1 MTDAEI
7 RLLYTL
13 VCAPPFDLLVF
24 YVFRDRLRF
33 ARSYI
38 ICGYMLVL
46 ALTHAVQMS
55 LPLDMSL
62 VALLCRP
69 LALFYMLLVIRDQA
83 LRVISIALLVYPL
96 LMLAGT
102 LGTMTEHFFGAGL
115 PPGLWKCL
123 LIPMM
128 FLLVLPAALHTIRHL
143 LMPMLA
149 VDDRRLWL
157 YLSGYEVILVALAV
171 AADPANT
178 SVQPTILA
186 ARLLLPLALVQ
197 YLRVSTL
204 LTRYAEEGNTLH
216 HQQLHEQM
224 IRTSEEARYHTM
236 LDLWRSSRRMRHD
249 LRHHMTMI
257 AQLAHEESHERL
269 AAYLDDLAEQFAEQT
284 TRTNVHLVDI
294 VRRP

>member
-24 YVFRDRLRF
+24 YVFRDQLRF
-33 ARSYI
+33 ARIYVV
-38 ICGYMLVL
+38 CGYMLVL
-46 ALTHAVQMS
+46 ALTQATQMS

-69 LALFYMLLVIRDQA
+69 LALFYMLLVIRDQP

-143 LMPMLA
+143 LMPMLS

-204 LTRYAEEGNTLH
+204 LTRYAEEGNAL
-216 HQQLHEQM
+216 HQQRLHEQM
-224 IRTSEEARYHTM
+224 IRMSEEAHYHTM
-236 LDLWRSSRRMRHD
+236 LALWRSSRRMRHD

-257 AQLAHEESHERL
+257 AQLAHEESRERL
-269 AAYLDDLAEQFAEQT
+269 KAYLDDLAGQFAEQKSEEGK
-284 TRTNVHLVDI
+284 
-294 VRRP
+294 

>member
-24 YVFRDRLRF
+24 YVFHDQLRF
-33 ARSYI
+33 ARIYVV
-38 ICGYMLVL
+38 CGYMLVL
-46 ALTHAVQMS
+46 ALTQATQMS

-69 LALFYMLLVIRDQA
+69 LALFYMLLSIRDQP

-102 LGTMTEHFFGAGL
+102 LGTMTEYFFGAGL

-143 LMPMLA
+143 LMPMLS

-204 LTRYAEEGNTLH
+204 LTRYAEEGNALH
-216 HQQLHEQM
+216 QQQLHEQM
-224 IRTSEEARYHTM
+224 IRTSEEVRYQTM

-257 AQLAHEESHERL
+257 AQLAHEENRERL
-269 AAYLDDLAEQFAEQT
+269 AAYLDDLADEFAEQKSKE
-284 TRTNVHLVDI
+284 RK
-294 VRRP
+294 

>member
-7 RLLYTL
+7 RLLYTF
-13 VCAPPFDLLVF
+13 VCVPPFDLLVF

-33 ARSYI
+33 AQRYVV
-38 ICGYMLVL
+38 CAYMLVL
-46 ALTHAVQMS
+46 ALTQAAQMS
-55 LPLDMSL
+55 LPLDMSMI
-62 VALLCRP
+62 ALLCRP
-69 LALFYMLLVIRDQA
+69 LALFYMLLSIRDQP
-83 LRVISIALLVYPL
+83 LRVLSIALLVYPL

-102 LGTMTEHFFGAGL
+102 LGTMAEYFFGAGL

-128 FLLVLPAALHTIRHL
+128 FLLILPAALHTNRHL
-143 LMPMLA
+143 LAPMLQ

-157 YLSGYEVILVALAV
+157 YLCGYEVILVALAV

-204 LTRYAEEGNTLH
+204 LTRYAEKGNALH
-216 HQQLHEQM
+216 QQQLHEQM
-224 IRTSEEARYHTM
+224 IRTSEEAHYQMM
-236 LDLWRSSRRMRHD
+236 LSLWRSSRRMRHD
-249 LRHHMTMI
+249 LRHHMTVI
-257 AQLAHEESHERL
+257 AQLAHEASRERL
-269 AAYLDDLAEQFAEQT
+269 AAYLDNLAEQFAKQKAEE
-284 TRTNVHLVDI
+284 HK
-294 VRRP
+294 

>member
-24 YVFRDRLRF
+24 YVFRERLRF
-33 ARSYI
+33 PI
-38 ICGYMLVL
+38 VFVLVGYMLVL
-46 ALTHAVQMS
+46 AATQAVQMS

-69 LALFYMLLVIRDQA
+69 LALFYMLLAVRDQP
-83 LRVISIALLVYPL
+83 LRVLSIALLVYPL

-102 LGTMTEHFFGAGL
+102 LGTATDYFFGAGL
-115 PPGLWKCL
+115 PTGLWRCL

-128 FLLVLPAALHTIRHL
+128 FLLILPAALHTNRHL
-143 LMPMLA
+143 LAPMLQ
-149 VDDRRLWL
+149 VDDRQLWL
-157 YLSGYEVILVALAV
+157 YLCGYEVILVALAV
-171 AADPANT
+171 AADPAGT

-204 LTRYAEEGNTLH
+204 LTRYAKEGNALH
-216 HQQLHEQM
+216 QQQLHEQM
-224 IRTSEEARYHTM
+224 IRTSEEARYQTM
-236 LDLWRSSRRMRHD
+236 LALWRSSRRMRHD
-249 LRHHMTMI
+249 LRHHMTVI
-257 AQLAHEESHERL
+257 AQLAHEASRERL
-269 AAYLDDLAEQFAEQT
+269 AAYLDDLAAEFAKQKAKE
-284 TRTNVHLVDI
+284 HK
-294 VRRP
+294 

>member
-46 ALTHAVQMS
+46 ALTHAIQMS

-69 LALFYMLLVIRDQA
+69 LALFYMLLVIGDQP

-102 LGTMTEHFFGAGL
+102 LGTMTEYFFGAGL

-143 LMPMLA
+143 LMPMLS

-204 LTRYAEEGNTLH
+204 LTRYAEEGNALH
-216 HQQLHEQM
+216 QQQLHEQM
-224 IRTSEEARYHTM
+224 IRTSEEVRYHTM

-257 AQLAHEESHERL
+257 AQLAHEGSRARL
-269 AAYLDDLAEQFAEQT
+269 AAYLDDLAEQFSKRNTEE
-284 TRTNVHLVDI
+284 
-294 VRRP
+294 RR

>member
-33 ARSYI
+33 ARSYVA
-38 ICGYMLVL
+38 CGYMLVL

-69 LALFYMLLVIRDQA
+69 LALFYMLLVIRDQP
-83 LRVISIALLVYPL
+83 LRVLSIALLVYPL

-102 LGTMTEHFFGAGL
+102 LGTMTEYFFGAGL

-143 LMPMLA
+143 LMPMLS

-204 LTRYAEEGNTLH
+204 LTRYAEEGNALH
-216 HQQLHEQM
+216 QQQLHEQM
-224 IRTSEEARYHTM
+224 IRTSEEVRYQTM

-257 AQLAHEESHERL
+257 AQLAHEESRERL
-269 AAYLDDLAEQFAEQT
+269 KAYLDDLAGQFAEQKSEE
-284 TRTNVHLVDI
+284 RK
-294 VRRP
+294 

>member
-33 ARSYI
+33 ARSYV

-46 ALTHAVQMS
+46 ALTQAAQMS

-69 LALFYMLLVIRDQA
+69 LALFYMLLVIGDQP

-143 LMPMLA
+143 LMPMLS

-178 SVQPTILA
+178 SVQLTILA

-197 YLRVSTL
+197 YLRVSAL
-204 LTRYAEEGNTLH
+204 LTRYAEEGNAL
-216 HQQLHEQM
+216 HQQRLHEQM
-224 IRTSEEARYHTM
+224 IRMSEEAHYHTM
-236 LDLWRSSRRMRHD
+236 LALWRSSRRMRHD
-249 LRHHMTMI
+249 LRHHMAMI
-257 AQLAHEESHERL
+257 AQLAHEESRERL
-269 AAYLDDLAEQFAEQT
+269 KAYLDDLAGQFAEQKSEE
-284 TRTNVHLVDI
+284 RK
-294 VRRP
+294 

>member
-1 MTDAEI
+1 MTDTEI
-7 RLLYTL
+7 RLLHTL

-33 ARSYI
+33 ARSYV

-46 ALTHAVQMS
+46 ALTQAAQMS

-69 LALFYMLLVIRDQA
+69 LALFYMLLVIRDQS

-143 LMPMLA
+143 LMPMLS

-178 SVQPTILA
+178 SVQLTILA
-186 ARLLLPLALVQ
+186 ARLLLPLALVL

-204 LTRYAEEGNTLH
+204 LTRYAEEGNALH
-216 HQQLHEQM
+216 QQQLHEQM
-224 IRTSEEARYHTM
+224 IRTSEEVRYQTM

-249 LRHHMTMI
+249 LRHHMAMI
-257 AQLAHEESHERL
+257 AQLAHEESRERL
-269 AAYLDDLAEQFAEQT
+269 KAYLDDLAGQFAEQKSEE
-284 TRTNVHLVDI
+284 RK
-294 VRRP
+294 

>member
-1 MTDAEI
+1 MPDAEI

-13 VCAPPFDLLVF
+13 VCVPPFDLLVF

-33 ARSYI
+33 AQRYVV
-38 ICGYMLVL
+38 CGYMLVL
-46 ALTHAVQMS
+46 ALTQAAQMS
-55 LPLDMSL
+55 LPLDMSMI
-62 VALLCRP
+62 ALLCRL
-69 LALFYMLLVIRDQA
+69 LALFYMLLSIRDQP
-83 LRVISIALLVYPL
+83 LRVLSIALLVYPL

-102 LGTMTEHFFGAGL
+102 LGTMAEYFFGAGL

-128 FLLVLPAALHTIRHL
+128 FLLILPAALHTNRHL
-143 LMPMLA
+143 LAPMLQ

-157 YLSGYEVILVALAV
+157 YLCGYEVILVALAV

-204 LTRYAEEGNTLH
+204 LTRYAEKGNALH
-216 HQQLHEQM
+216 QQQLHEQM
-224 IRTSEEARYHTM
+224 IRTSEEARYQMM
-236 LDLWRSSRRMRHD
+236 LSLWRSSRRMRHD
-249 LRHHMTMI
+249 LRHHMTVI
-257 AQLAHEESHERL
+257 AQLAHEASRERL
-269 AAYLDDLAEQFAEQT
+269 AAYLDNLAEQFAKQKAEE
-284 TRTNVHLVDI
+284 HK
-294 VRRP
+294 

>member
-46 ALTHAVQMS
+46 ALTQTAQMS

-69 LALFYMLLVIRDQA
+69 LALFYMLLVIGDQP

-102 LGTMTEHFFGAGL
+102 LGTMTEYFFGAGL

-123 LIPMM
+123 LVPMM

-143 LMPMLA
+143 LMPMLF
-149 VDDRRLWL
+149 VEDRQLWL
-157 YLSGYEVILVALAV
+157 YLCGYEVILVALAV
-171 AADPANT
+171 AADPSGT
-178 SVQPTILA
+178 SVQPTIIA
-186 ARLLLPLALVQ
+186 ARLLLPLALIQ
-197 YLRVSTL
+197 YLRVSNL
-204 LTRYAEEGNTLH
+204 LARYTEEGNALH
-216 HQQLHEQM
+216 TRQLHEQM
-224 IRTSEEARYHTM
+224 IRSAEEARYQTM
-236 LDLWRSSRRMRHD
+236 LALWRSSRRMRHD

-257 AQLAHEESHERL
+257 AQLAHEGSRDRL
-269 AAYLDDLAEQFAEQT
+269 AAYLDDLRAQFNM
-284 TRTNVHLVDI
+284 R
-294 VRRP
+294 

>member
-33 ARSYI
+33 ARSYV

-46 ALTHAVQMS
+46 ALTQAAQMS

-69 LALFYMLLVIRDQA
+69 LALFYMLLVIGDQP

-128 FLLVLPAALHTIRHL
+128 FLLVLPAALHTMRHL
-143 LMPMLA
+143 LTPMLHI
-149 VDDRRLWL
+149 DDRRLWI
-157 YLSGYEVILVALAV
+157 YLCGYEVILVALAV
-171 AADPANT
+171 TADPSGT
-178 SVQPTILA
+178 SVQPTIIA

-197 YLRVSTL
+197 YLRVSNL
-204 LTRYAEEGNTLH
+204 LTHYTEEGNALH
-216 HQQLHEQM
+216 AKQMHEQM
-224 IRTSEEARYHTM
+224 IRRSEEARYHTM
-236 LDLWRSSRRMRHD
+236 LALWRSSRRMRHD
-249 LRHHMTMI
+249 LSHHMTVI
-257 AQLAHEESHERL
+257 TQLAHEGSRERL
-269 AAYLDDLAEQFAEQT
+269 TEYLDNLRAQLSEES
-284 TRTNVHLVDI
+284 LI
-294 VRRP
+294 K

>member
-33 ARSYI
+33 ARSYV

-46 ALTHAVQMS
+46 ALTQAAQMS

-69 LALFYMLLVIRDQA
+69 PALFYMLLVIRDQS

-143 LMPMLA
+143 LMPMLS

-178 SVQPTILA
+178 SVQLTILA

-197 YLRVSTL
+197 YLRVSAL
-204 LTRYAEEGNTLH
+204 LTRYAEEGNAL
-216 HQQLHEQM
+216 HQQRLHEQM
-224 IRTSEEARYHTM
+224 IRMSEEAHYHTM
-236 LDLWRSSRRMRHD
+236 LALWRSSRRMRHD

-257 AQLAHEESHERL
+257 AQLAHEESRERL
-269 AAYLDDLAEQFAEQT
+269 KAYLDDLAGQFAEQKSEE
-284 TRTNVHLVDI
+284 RK
-294 VRRP
+294 

>member
-38 ICGYMLVL
+38 VCGYMLVL
-46 ALTHAVQMS
+46 ALTQIVQMS

-69 LALFYMLLVIRDQA
+69 LALFYMLLVIRDQP
-83 LRVISIALLVYPL
+83 LRVLSIALLVYPL

-102 LGTMTEHFFGAGL
+102 LGTMTEYFFGAGL

-143 LMPMLA
+143 LMPMLS

-204 LTRYAEEGNTLH
+204 LTRYAEEGNALH
-216 HQQLHEQM
+216 QQQLHEQM
-224 IRTSEEARYHTM
+224 IRTSEEVRYQTM

-257 AQLAHEESHERL
+257 AQLAHEESRERL
-269 AAYLDDLAEQFAEQT
+269 AAYLDDLADEFAEQKSKE
-284 TRTNVHLVDI
+284 RK
-294 VRRP
+294 

>member
-33 ARSYI
+33 ARSYVV
-38 ICGYMLVL
+38 CGYMLVL
-46 ALTHAVQMS
+46 ALTQAAQMS

-143 LMPMLA
+143 LMPMLS

-197 YLRVSTL
+197 YLRVSAL
-204 LTRYAEEGNTLH
+204 LTRYAEDGNAL
-216 HQQLHEQM
+216 HQQRLHEQM
-224 IRTSEEARYHTM
+224 IRMSEEAHYHTM
-236 LDLWRSSRRMRHD
+236 LALWRSSRRMRHD

-257 AQLAHEESHERL
+257 AQLAHEESRERL
-269 AAYLDDLAEQFAEQT
+269 KAYLDDLAGQFAEQKSEE
-284 TRTNVHLVDI
+284 RK
-294 VRRP
+294 

>member
-13 VCAPPFDLLVF
+13 ACTPPFDLLVF

-33 ARSYI
+33 ARSYVV
-38 ICGYMLVL
+38 CGYMLVL
-46 ALTHAVQMS
+46 ALTQAVQMS

-62 VALLCRP
+62 IALLCRP
-69 LALFYMLLVIRDQA
+69 LALFYMLLVIRDQP
-83 LRVISIALLVYPL
+83 LRVLSIALLIYPL

-102 LGTMTEHFFGAGL
+102 FGTMTEYFFGAGL

-128 FLLVLPAALHTIRHL
+128 FLLVLPAALHTNRRL
-143 LMPMLA
+143 LAPMLQL
-149 VDDRRLWL
+149 DDRRLWL
-157 YLSGYEVILVALAV
+157 YLCGYEVILVALAV

-197 YLRVSTL
+197 YLRVSAL
-204 LTRYAEEGNTLH
+204 LTRYAEEGNAL
-216 HQQLHEQM
+216 HQQRLHEQM
-224 IRTSEEARYHTM
+224 IRASEEARYHTM
-236 LDLWRSSRRMRHD
+236 LALWRSSRRMRHD
-249 LRHHMTMI
+249 LGHHMTMI
-257 AQLAHEESHERL
+257 AQLAHEDSRERL
-269 AAYLDDLAEQFAEQT
+269 KAYLDNLAKQFAEQKAEE
-284 TRTNVHLVDI
+284 
-294 VRRP
+294 RR

>member
-24 YVFRDRLRF
+24 YVFRDQLRF
-33 ARSYI
+33 ARIYVV
-38 ICGYMLVL
+38 CGYMLVL
-46 ALTHAVQMS
+46 ALTHAAQMS

-69 LALFYMLLVIRDQA
+69 LALFYMLLVIRDQP

-102 LGTMTEHFFGAGL
+102 LGTMTEYFFGAGL

-123 LIPMM
+123 LVPMM

-143 LMPMLA
+143 LMPMLS
-149 VDDRRLWL
+149 VDDRRLLL
-157 YLSGYEVILVALAV
+157 YLCGYEVILVALAV
-171 AADPANT
+171 AADPSGI
-178 SVQPTILA
+178 SVQPTIIA
-186 ARLLLPLALVQ
+186 ARLLLPLALIQ
-197 YLRVSTL
+197 YLRVSNL
-204 LTRYAEEGNTLH
+204 LARYTEEGNALH
-216 HQQLHEQM
+216 TRQLHEQM
-224 IRTSEEARYHTM
+224 IRSAEEARYQTM
-236 LDLWRSSRRMRHD
+236 LALWRSSRRMRHD

-257 AQLAHEESHERL
+257 AQLAHEGSRDRL
-269 AAYLDDLAEQFAEQT
+269 AAYLDDLAEQFSAQKSEE
-284 TRTNVHLVDI
+284 
-294 VRRP
+294 RRQ

>member
-33 ARSYI
+33 ARSYV

-46 ALTHAVQMS
+46 ALTQAAQMS

-69 LALFYMLLVIRDQA
+69 LALFYMLLVIRDQS

-143 LMPMLA
+143 LMPMLS

-178 SVQPTILA
+178 SVQLTILA

-197 YLRVSTL
+197 YLRVSAL
-204 LTRYAEEGNTLH
+204 LTRYAEEGNAL
-216 HQQLHEQM
+216 HQQRLHEQM
-224 IRTSEEARYHTM
+224 IRMSEEAHYHTM
-236 LDLWRSSRRMRHD
+236 LALWRSSRRMRHD
-249 LRHHMTMI
+249 LRHHMAMI
-257 AQLAHEESHERL
+257 AQLAHEESRERL
-269 AAYLDDLAEQFAEQT
+269 KAYLDDLAEQFAEQKSEEGK
-284 TRTNVHLVDI
+284 
-294 VRRP
+294 

>member
-24 YVFRDRLRF
+24 YVFHDQLRF
-33 ARSYI
+33 ARIYVV
-38 ICGYMLVL
+38 CGYMLVL
-46 ALTHAVQMS
+46 ALTQATQMS

-69 LALFYMLLVIRDQA
+69 LALFYMLLVIRDQP

-143 LMPMLA
+143 LMPMLS

-197 YLRVSTL
+197 YLRVSAL
-204 LTRYAEEGNTLH
+204 LTRYAEEGNAL
-216 HQQLHEQM
+216 HQQRLHEQM
-224 IRTSEEARYHTM
+224 IRMSEEAHYHTM

-257 AQLAHEESHERL
+257 AQLAHEESRERL
-269 AAYLDDLAEQFAEQT
+269 KAYLDDLAEQFAEQKSEEGQ
-284 TRTNVHLVDI
+284 
-294 VRRP
+294 

>member
-33 ARSYI
+33 ARSYV

-46 ALTHAVQMS
+46 ALTQAAQMS

-69 LALFYMLLVIRDQA
+69 LALFYMLLVIRDQS

-143 LMPMLA
+143 LMPMLS
-149 VDDRRLWL
+149 VDDRRL

-178 SVQPTILA
+178 SVQLTILA

-197 YLRVSTL
+197 YLRVSAL
-204 LTRYAEEGNTLH
+204 LTRYAEEGNAL
-216 HQQLHEQM
+216 HQQRLHEQM
-224 IRTSEEARYHTM
+224 IRMSEEAHYHTM
-236 LDLWRSSRRMRHD
+236 LALWRSSRRMRHD
-249 LRHHMTMI
+249 LRHHMAMI
-257 AQLAHEESHERL
+257 AQLAHEESRERL
-269 AAYLDDLAEQFAEQT
+269 KAYLDDLAGQFAEQKSEE
-284 TRTNVHLVDI
+284 RK
-294 VRRP
+294 

>member
-46 ALTHAVQMS
+46 ALTHAAQMS

-69 LALFYMLLVIRDQA
+69 LALFYMLLVIGDQP

-143 LMPMLA
+143 LMPMLS

-204 LTRYAEEGNTLH
+204 LTRYAEEGNAL
-216 HQQLHEQM
+216 HQQRLHEQM
-224 IRTSEEARYHTM
+224 IRMSEEAHYHTM

-257 AQLAHEESHERL
+257 AQLAHEESRERL
-269 AAYLDDLAEQFAEQT
+269 AAYLDDLAEQFAEQKSEE
-284 TRTNVHLVDI
+284 RK
-294 VRRP
+294 

>member
-46 ALTHAVQMS
+46 ALTQAAQMS

-69 LALFYMLLVIRDQA
+69 LALFYMLLVIGDQP

-102 LGTMTEHFFGAGL
+102 LGTMTEYFFGAGL

-143 LMPMLA
+143 LMPMLS

-204 LTRYAEEGNTLH
+204 LTRYAEEGNALH
-216 HQQLHEQM
+216 QQQLHEQM
-224 IRTSEEARYHTM
+224 IRTSEEARYQTM

-257 AQLAHEESHERL
+257 AQLAHEESRERL
-269 AAYLDDLAEQFAEQT
+269 AAYLDDLAEQFAEQKSEELQISPQT
-284 TRTNVHLVDI
+284 PSR
-294 VRRP
+294 

>member
-13 VCAPPFDLLVF
+13 VCSPPFDLLVF
-24 YVFRDRLRF
+24 YVFHDQLRF
-33 ARSYI
+33 ARIYVV
-38 ICGYMLVL
+38 CGYMLVL
-46 ALTHAVQMS
+46 ALTQATQMS

-69 LALFYMLLVIRDQA
+69 LALFYMLLSIRDQP

-143 LMPMLA
+143 LMPMLS

-204 LTRYAEEGNTLH
+204 LTRYAEEGNALH
-216 HQQLHEQM
+216 QQQLHEQM
-224 IRTSEEARYHTM
+224 VRRAEEAHYHTM

-257 AQLAHEESHERL
+257 AQLAHEESRERL
-269 AAYLDDLAEQFAEQT
+269 AAYLDDLAEQFAEQKSEE
-284 TRTNVHLVDI
+284 RK
-294 VRRP
+294 

>member
-33 ARSYI
+33 ARSYV

-46 ALTHAVQMS
+46 ALTQATQMS

-69 LALFYMLLVIRDQA
+69 LALFYMLLVIRDQP

-102 LGTMTEHFFGAGL
+102 LGTMTEYFFGAGL

-143 LMPMLA
+143 LVPMLS

-197 YLRVSTL
+197 YLRVSAL
-204 LTRYAEEGNTLH
+204 LTRYAEEGNAL
-216 HQQLHEQM
+216 HQQRLHEQM
-224 IRTSEEARYHTM
+224 IRASEEARYHTM
-236 LDLWRSSRRMRHD
+236 LALWRSSRRMRHD
-249 LRHHMTMI
+249 LGHHMTMI
-257 AQLAHEESHERL
+257 AQLAHEDSRERL
-269 AAYLDDLAEQFAEQT
+269 KAYLDNLAEQFAEQKAEE
-284 TRTNVHLVDI
+284 
-294 VRRP
+294 RR

>member
-1 MTDAEI
+1 MTDTEI
-7 RLLYTL
+7 RLLHTL

-33 ARSYI
+33 ARSYV

-46 ALTHAVQMS
+46 ALTQAAQMS

-69 LALFYMLLVIRDQA
+69 LALFYMLLVIRDQS

-102 LGTMTEHFFGAGL
+102 IGAAAEYFFGAGL

-123 LIPMM
+123 LVPMM

-143 LMPMLA
+143 LMPMLS

-178 SVQPTILA
+178 SVQLTILA

-204 LTRYAEEGNTLH
+204 LTRYAEEGNAL
-216 HQQLHEQM
+216 HQQRLHEQM
-224 IRTSEEARYHTM
+224 IRMSEEAHYHTM
-236 LDLWRSSRRMRHD
+236 LALWRSSRRMRHD
-249 LRHHMTMI
+249 LRHHMAMI
-257 AQLAHEESHERL
+257 AQLAHEESRERL
-269 AAYLDDLAEQFAEQT
+269 KAYLDDLAGQFAEQKSEE
-284 TRTNVHLVDI
+284 RK
-294 VRRP
+294 

>member
-69 LALFYMLLVIRDQA
+69 LALFYMLLVIGDQP

-257 AQLAHEESHERL
+257 AQLAHEGSRARL
-269 AAYLDDLAEQFAEQT
+269 AAYLDDLAEQFSKWNAEK
-284 TRTNVHLVDI
+284 
-294 VRRP
+294 RR

>member
-33 ARSYI
+33 ARSYVV
-38 ICGYMLVL
+38 CGYMLVL
-46 ALTHAVQMS
+46 ALTQIVQMS

-102 LGTMTEHFFGAGL
+102 LGTMTEYFFGAGL

-197 YLRVSTL
+197 YLRVSAL
-204 LTRYAEEGNTLH
+204 LTRYAEEGNAL
-216 HQQLHEQM
+216 HQQRLHEQM
-224 IRTSEEARYHTM
+224 IRMSEEAHYHTM
-236 LDLWRSSRRMRHD
+236 LALWRSSRRMRHD

-257 AQLAHEESHERL
+257 AQLAHEESRERL
-269 AAYLDDLAEQFAEQT
+269 KAYLDDLAGQFAEQKAEEGK
-284 TRTNVHLVDI
+284 
-294 VRRP
+294 

>member
-1 MTDAEI
+1 MTDTEI
-7 RLLYTL
+7 RLLHTL

-38 ICGYMLVL
+38 ICSYMLVL
-46 ALTHAVQMS
+46 ALTQAAQMS

-69 LALFYMLLVIRDQA
+69 LALFYMLLVIGDQP

-102 LGTMTEHFFGAGL
+102 IGAAAEYFFGAGL

-123 LIPMM
+123 LVPMM

-143 LMPMLA
+143 LMPMLF
-149 VDDRRLWL
+149 VEDRQLWL
-157 YLSGYEVILVALAV
+157 YLCGYEVILVALAV
-171 AADPANT
+171 AADPSGT
-178 SVQPTILA
+178 SVQPTIIA
-186 ARLLLPLALVQ
+186 ARLLLPLALIQ
-197 YLRVSTL
+197 YLRVSNL
-204 LTRYAEEGNTLH
+204 LARYTEEGNALH
-216 HQQLHEQM
+216 TRQLHEQM
-224 IRTSEEARYHTM
+224 IRSAEEARYQTM
-236 LDLWRSSRRMRHD
+236 LALWRSSRRMRHD

-257 AQLAHEESHERL
+257 AQLAHEGSRDRL
-269 AAYLDDLAEQFAEQT
+269 AAYLDDLRAQFNM
-284 TRTNVHLVDI
+284 R
-294 VRRP
+294 